1 MKTHLPDPQLDLV
14 QAAGLSYLTDPRLFE
29 EYGIRLGFTN
39 RAGGVST
46 GPFASLNLGAH
57 TDDDPDH
64 VRINREILQS
74 AVGAADVR
82 FIHPT
87 QVHGDEVLVV
97 DGDSSLAMAQERASK
112 GADGILVACPD
123 VAPLLCFADCVPV
136 IIVAPRAFAVVHAG
150 WRGVMA
156 RIAPKAVTMLVERD
170 PGLDASDLNVYIG
183 PHIGG
188 PCFETSAELATSFA
202 EAFGEEARLD
212 ARYVDLSRALRSS
225 LEEVGVSDERII
237 DAEACT
243 VCGNDEYFSYRAQ
256 DGTCGRHGAF
266 CFRKG

>member
-14 QAAGLSYLTDPRLFE
+14 QAAGLSYLTDPRLFGE
-29 EYGIRLGFTN
+29 CGIRIGFTN

-57 TDDDPDH
+57 TDDDPEH
-64 VRINREILQS
+64 IRANRAILQES
-74 AVGAADVR
+74 VEAIDVE

-97 DGDSSLAMAQERASK
+97 DASSSIALVQERASE
-112 GADGILVACPD
+112 GADGILVTCPN

-136 IIVAPRAFAVVHAG
+136 IVVAPRAFAVVHAG

-156 RIAPKAVTMLVERD
+156 RIAPKAVAMLLERVPD
-170 PGLDASDLNVYIG
+170 LDASDLNVYIG

-188 PCFETSAELATSFA
+188 PCFETSAELAASFA
-202 EAFGEEARLD
+202 DAFGEGVRLD
-212 ARYVDLSRALRSS
+212 ERHVDLSRALASS
-225 LEEVGVSDERII
+225 LEEVGVCDERII
-237 DAEACT
+237 DAGACT
-243 VCGNDEYFSYRAQ
+243 VCSNEDYFSYRAQ
-256 DGTCGRHGAF
+256 GGTCGRHGAF